1 MTVKELI
8 KQLEAIEDKELI
20 VTRPYTGSEVDT
32 VENVTISES
41 EYFYYEDGFKQMKCV
56 VVD

>member
-8 KQLEAIEDKELI
+8 KQLEAIEDKELV
-20 VTRPYTGSEVDT
+20 VTRPYTGGEVDT
-32 VENVTISES
+32 VESVTISKS

-56 VVD
+56 VID